1 MDREEIKKLLPHRD
15 EMLLLDSAEVRDG
28 KAHGKR
34 LITGG
39 EWFLR
44 GHFPGNPVVPG
55 VILCEILAQSACVL
69 ITGGVVARSACI
81 EENPQAVSD
90 FLDAYEQSVAYANE
104 HVDEP
109 AALIGQYD
117 IITEEVAKVAL
128 PQCAIV
134 YIDGAEMTPALS
146 GYLEVLY
153 DQNPASGGGALPDEA
168 FYYQR

>member
-15 EMLLLDSAEVRDG
+15 EMLLIDSAEVRDG

-69 ITGGVVARSACI
+69 ITGGVGEGVTPYFTGLDKVRFKHPVLPGDVFETECEITAVREPFYFARAKGSVGGKT
-81 EENPQAVSD
+81 AVSAE
-90 FLDAYEQSVAYANE
+90 FSF
-104 HVDEP
+104 
-109 AALIGQYD
+109 ALISKD
-117 IITEEVAKVAL
+117 TKE
-128 PQCAIV
+128 
-134 YIDGAEMTPALS
+134 S
-146 GYLEVLY
+146 
-153 DQNPASGGGALPDEA
+153 
-168 FYYQR
+168 R